1 MYIYIMLSN
10 NKLVKRIPIPTPYP
24 IGDIYCYLIRDD
36 PITVIDTGVN
46 LPQTEDIWKQKL
58 KEMKLS
64 FKDIKRIV
72 ITHGHSD
79 HYGFARRLSQL
90 SGAPIYVH
98 LGDWKKVK
106 DRKGYYQGMFPYMG
120 RYGIPPWYLDTFLK
134 VLIWERNFCEDIKE
148 GLVPLKD
155 QDVLEFEHISLKV
168 IHTPGH
174 SLGHVIL
181 MHETEAFSGD
191 FIFSTI
197 TSIPT
202 LEFDEKGN
210 RKKTVLMYESAIK
223 RAKREGLKLFLPSHL
238 EERGDFDE
246 ALRAMNERR
255 RKKEEK
261 ILAFLKKAKRATPFE
276 IMKELYPEHKK
287 AEVYMLLS
295 DIMGRLDLLE
305 EKGLVKWE
313 EENGK
318 LLYCLSSYPT
328 PA

>member
-24 IGDIYCYLIRDD
+24 IGDIYCYVIRDD

-46 LPQTEDIWKQKL
+46 LPQTEEIWRTKL
-58 KEMKLS
+58 KELGLS

-79 HYGFARRLSQL
+79 HYGFAKRMSQL
-90 SGAPIYVH
+90 SEAPIFVH
-98 LGDWKKVK
+98 PGDWKKVK
-106 DRKGYYQGMFPYMG
+106 DRKGYYQSMFPYMG
-120 RYGIPPWYLDTFLK
+120 RYGVPPHYLDTFLK

-155 QDVLEFEHISLKV
+155 QDILEFEHLSLKV

-181 MHETEAFSGD
+181 MHETEALSGD

-197 TSIPT
+197 TPIPT
-202 LEFDEKGN
+202 LEFDERGN
-210 RKKTVLMYESAIK
+210 RKKTVLMYENAIK
-223 RAKREGLKLFLPSHL
+223 RVKQEGLKLFLPSHL
-238 EERGDFDE
+238 EECGDFEE
-246 ALRAMNERR
+246 ALKAMGER
-255 RKKEEK
+255 RKKKEER
-261 ILAFLKKAKRATPFE
+261 ILTFLKKAKRATPFE
-276 IMKELYPEHKK
+276 IMKELYPEHKN

-295 DIMGRLDLLE
+295 DVMGRLDLLE
-305 EKGLVKWE
+305 QREIVKWE
-313 EENGK
+313 EEGGR
-318 LLYCLSSYPT
+318 LLYYLSSSHT
-328 PA
+328 SV